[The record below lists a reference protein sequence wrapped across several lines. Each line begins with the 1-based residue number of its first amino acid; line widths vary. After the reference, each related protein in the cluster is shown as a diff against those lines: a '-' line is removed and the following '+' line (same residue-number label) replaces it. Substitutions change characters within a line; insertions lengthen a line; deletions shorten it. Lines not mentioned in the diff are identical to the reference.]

1 MAEAQ
6 IFITLMFAMTGLR
19 ASLPG
24 VPPIGMGID
33 FFGFIWVRS
42 ILILYIRGV
51 SCRSQILP
59 GESIWNIGCGKI
71 SCLPQV
77 IICTE
82 HLVEQE
88 SGWGVNT

>member
-1 MAEAQ
+1 MLVASAVAYTYDGLFIRVRTVIMAEAQ

-42 ILILYIRGV
+42 ILI
-51 SCRSQILP
+51 
-59 GESIWNIGCGKI
+59 
-71 SCLPQV
+71 
-77 IICTE
+77 
-82 HLVEQE
+82 
-88 SGWGVNT
+88 